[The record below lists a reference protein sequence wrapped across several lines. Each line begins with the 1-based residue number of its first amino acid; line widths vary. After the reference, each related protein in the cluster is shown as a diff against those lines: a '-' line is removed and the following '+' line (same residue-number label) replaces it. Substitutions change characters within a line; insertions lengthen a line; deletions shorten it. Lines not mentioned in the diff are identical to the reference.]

1 MSESPTRPNS
11 IPPFPLAPWFS
22 QNHLLRPSN
31 QREPSGARLPAAIA
45 LSRYQNGERTERSS
59 APQHNPSIPF
69 ALAPSLSQI
78 HLSLQPKATRA
89 DARAPGF
96 QLLSH
101 CQNGRTDRALQ
112 RVPIQS
118 NQHEL
123 TLGHQASN
131 YPLPVPLSF
140 SQSHLLRP

>member
-1 MSESPTRPNS
+1 MNESPTRPNS
-11 IPPFPLAPWFS
+11 IQPFPLAPWFS

-96 QLLSH
+96 QL
-101 CQNGRTDRALQ
+101 
-112 RVPIQS
+112 
-118 NQHEL
+118 
-123 TLGHQASN
+123 
-131 YPLPVPLSF
+131 VPLSEWKDRQSTPARPDSIQPVALAPSF
-140 SQSHLLRP
+140 GQSHLLRPSTTRAARQDSTS